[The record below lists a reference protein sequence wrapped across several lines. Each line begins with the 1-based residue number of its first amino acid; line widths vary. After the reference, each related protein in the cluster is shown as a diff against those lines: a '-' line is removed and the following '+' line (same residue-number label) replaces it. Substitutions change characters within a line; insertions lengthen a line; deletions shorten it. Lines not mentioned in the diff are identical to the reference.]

1 MWAGLQ
7 EQRLFWGAEGLQIFA
22 HERSKR
28 SFQVDPLKYPI
39 CEGDVG
45 DVVGGVSAGG
55 VVPGSWS

>member
-45 DVVGGVSAGG
+45 GASGVVVVG
-55 VVPGSWS
+55 VPGSWS